1 MQFKV
6 AAGTRT
12 RTAVTRRPV
21 STTLGLN
28 SENEHVAPPTTAH
41 AALRGRAPPPARAQR
56 YEREDRS
63 RDERDRC
70 GRLGV
75 RAARSGARRGARGEH
90 EIACEL
96 DGVGGVG

>member
-1 MQFKV
+1 MYAIQGSCWDSYSCNSKT
-6 AAGTRT
+6 GQYYK
-12 RTAVTRRPV
+12 
-21 STTLGLN
+21 GLN

-96 DGVGGVG
+96 DGVGGVA